1 MKKRTYKTPS
11 TNTIT
16 LCQQVSL
23 LQSSG
28 GVNSTRDSYGDAETG
43 VWGE

>member
-11 TNTIT
+11 TNTIM

-28 GVNSTRDSYGDAETG
+28 GVNADREGYTTETDT
-43 VWGE
+43 WE